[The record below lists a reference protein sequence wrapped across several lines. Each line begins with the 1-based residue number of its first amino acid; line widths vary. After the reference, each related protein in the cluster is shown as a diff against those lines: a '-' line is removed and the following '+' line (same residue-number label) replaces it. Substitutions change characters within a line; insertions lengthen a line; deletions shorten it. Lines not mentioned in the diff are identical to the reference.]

1 MMKEWVSYKTL
12 LLAVLIVV
20 LTLLPRWITSTFYI
34 HTLIMVFYF
43 SYLGVCWNLLAGY
56 VGLASLGHA
65 MFVGTG
71 AYTSSLLMMNFGVSP
86 WVGMWAGAFLSL
98 ILGLFLGFLAF
109 RYGLKGHYFL
119 LVTIAFCEIL
129 KILVLNIRSFGGGSG
144 IPIVLKGSGSPFWQ
158 FVFTQKITYYYVILV
173 MLIGIL
179 LLLHLLLR
187 TRTGYYFVAVREN
200 EELAQASGIH
210 VMKTKLIAMSLS
222 AVLTSIAGTFYA
234 QYICFID
241 PPSVFGLGVSVD
253 LLIPAIVGGLGTVL
267 GPVIGAFIVI
277 PLGEAVRSHLGGGT
291 GGVHL
296 IIYGSFLVF
305 VILFMRKGLLGLF
318 SRLSFLRRRG

>member
-1 MMKEWVSYKTL
+1 MKKWIDHKTV
-12 LLAVLIVV
+12 LLASLIVV
-20 LTLLPRWITSTFYI
+20 LAVLPRWMTSTFYL
-34 HTLIMVFYF
+34 HVFIMIFYF
-43 SYLGVCWNLLAGY
+43 SYLGACWNLLAGY

-71 AYTSSLLMMNFGVSP
+71 AYTSSLLMMHFGVSP
-86 WVGMWAGAFLSL
+86 WIGMWAGAFFSL

-144 IPIVLKGSGSPFWQ
+144 VAIVLKGSGSPFWQ
-158 FVFTQKITYYYVILV
+158 FVFTQKATYYYVILG
-173 MLIGIL
+173 MLIGLL
-179 LLLHLLLR
+179 LLLHFLLR
-187 TRTGYYFVAVREN
+187 TRTGHYFVAVREN
-200 EELAQASGIH
+200 EDLAQASGIH
-210 VMKTKLIAMSLS
+210 VMKIKLIAISLS
-222 AVLTSIAGTFYA
+222 AALTSIAGTFYA

-253 LLIPAIVGGLGTVL
+253 LLIPAIVGGLGTLL
-267 GPVIGAFIVI
+267 GPVLGAFIVI
-277 PLGEAVRSHLGGGT
+277 PLGEIVRANLSGGT

-318 SRLSFLRRRG
+318 SRLSFLGRKG